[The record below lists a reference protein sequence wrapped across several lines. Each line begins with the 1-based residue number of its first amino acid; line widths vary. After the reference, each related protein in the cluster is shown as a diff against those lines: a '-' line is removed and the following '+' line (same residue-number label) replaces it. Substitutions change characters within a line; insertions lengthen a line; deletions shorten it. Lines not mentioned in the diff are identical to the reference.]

1 MALALEPCDQERA
14 HPVCRAPDEATQGGQ
29 ARRRVAAGCG
39 WQFEPK
45 WDGFRCLIRRGW
57 RDRNP
62 GRRNAVVRSL
72 ATSPASRRVAR
83 AEACGRDAKCR
94 RTADC
99 VVGGFRYAS
108 NAREVGSLRLGLYN
122 DEGKLDHV
130 GFTATIRDHERQ
142 ALTERLEAL
151 ISPPGF
157 SGNAPDGPSRWNTER
172 TAAGTRSAPANGSPP
187 SRAGGRDS
195 LRPRQRQPLS
205 PRHEAHALA
214 PRQGAAL
221 VHLRADR
228 APGAAITADQ
238 TPSDVSVITQ
248 I

>member
-29 ARRRVAAGCG
+29 ARRRVAAWCG

-172 TAAGTRSAPANGSPP
+172 TGEWQPSVPSWWSRFATTTSAATAFATARSSCAGTPTRRRVSAPS
-187 SRAGGRDS
+187 SRSSAR
-195 LRPRQRQPLS
+195 R
-205 PRHEAHALA
+205 RHH
-214 PRQGAAL
+214 G
-221 VHLRADR
+221 
-228 APGAAITADQ
+228 
-238 TPSDVSVITQ
+238 
-248 I
+248 